1 MFGTRDAL
9 VAILALF
16 GGGTVRTFEV
26 LTPEGWTRVEPH
38 RIIPGSTF
46 RVRDDGVP
54 VSLVPELGAGPDA
67 YVAAQVQVEGVH
79 FAVRLPTGETLDRVV
94 ALEAPD

>member
-16 GGGTVRTFEV
+16 VGGTVRTFET
-26 LTPEGWTRVEPH
+26 LTPEGWTQVEPH

-54 VSLVPELGAGPDA
+54 VLLAPELGADPDA
-67 YVAAQVQVEGVH
+67 YVAAQTQAEGVH
-79 FAVRLPTGETLDRVV
+79 LAVRLPGGEVLDRVV
-94 ALEAPD
+94 ALEAPP